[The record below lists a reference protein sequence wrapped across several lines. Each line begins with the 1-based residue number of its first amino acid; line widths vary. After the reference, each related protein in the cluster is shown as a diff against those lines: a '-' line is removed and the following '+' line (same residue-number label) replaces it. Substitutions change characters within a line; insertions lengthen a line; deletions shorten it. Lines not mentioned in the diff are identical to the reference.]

1 MALAPGTQAPD
12 FTLKTIGSEGLADF
26 TLSSNFGKKPTVILF
41 FPLAFTVLQGIP
53 CFAWI
58 GKLKPIYQR
67 IADRFSG
74 AGLPSYAN

>member
-1 MALAPGTQAPD
+1 MCSFLFGIL
-12 FTLKTIGSEGLADF
+12 FSFCVSTLVGS
-26 TLSSNFGKKPTVILF
+26 NF